1 MCEPRARIWEVG
13 SPLRLD
19 MRPQVQ
25 GLEAGSPWQL
35 WICDPRFR
43 VLEDIHPAECGHV
56 IPYRGPASVH
66 QGDCDHVTPGI
77 VSEEGCQHG
86 DCGHVHQVFGCG
98 LHPGDCAC
106 VTQF

>member
-1 MCEPRARIWEVG
+1 MCEPRTRVLEVR

-19 MRPQVQ
+19 MQPQVQ
-25 GLEAGSPWQL
+25 GLEVGSLWKL
-35 WICDPRFR
+35 WICDARFR

-56 IPYRGPASVH
+56 IPYTGPASVH